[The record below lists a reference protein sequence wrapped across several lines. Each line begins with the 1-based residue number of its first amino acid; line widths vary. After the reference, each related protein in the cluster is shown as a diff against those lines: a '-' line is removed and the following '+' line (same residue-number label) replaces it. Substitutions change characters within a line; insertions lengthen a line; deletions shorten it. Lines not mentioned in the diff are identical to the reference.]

1 MVFVLPV
8 SKQQSTNAAQVL
20 AQAFANDPFVSSLV
34 PNDRPGARLQA
45 LFTHLIKRKY
55 LNKECIDIAFDSPTK
70 QVVGV
75 ALWQQPK
82 SSAEN
87 WWLELLHLGHYL
99 RIFGKN
105 TLNVARID
113 STITKNR
120 PVGNYWYL
128 ESIGVLEQYQRQGIG
143 QKLLNHRL
151 ALIDKQNSG
160 AYLEAST
167 LKNVDYY
174 QKFDFIPREKIVTHT
189 GPQVTAMWRPE
200 KTSR

>member
-105 TLNVARID
+105 TLDVARID

-143 QKLLNHRL
+143 KKLLNHRL

-174 QKFDFIPREKIVTHT
+174 QKFYFIPREKIVTHT
-189 GPQVTAMWRPE
+189 GLQVTAMWRPE